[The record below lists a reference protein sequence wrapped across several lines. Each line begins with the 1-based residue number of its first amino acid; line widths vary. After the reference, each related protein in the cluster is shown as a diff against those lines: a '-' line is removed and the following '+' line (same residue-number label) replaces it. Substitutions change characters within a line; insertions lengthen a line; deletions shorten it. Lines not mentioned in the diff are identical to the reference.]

1 MANPLLYGKIIKA
14 GANALDYKLS
24 PLQEKLLD
32 PVGAAKDYLVG
43 KAEEAMGVP
52 KDTIGAVT
60 DPKGFV
66 GGVLKDTAKDY
77 FKEKVD
83 IPEEDRSFTSSDGGG
98 KGFER
103 DFEYSGGG
111 GKPQFDEEGMSVT
124 AMKRGGKV
132 KPVAKSK
139 VSTASSRGD
148 GIAQRGKTRG
158 RMR

>member
-66 GGVLKDTAKDY
+66 GNVLKDTAKDY
-77 FKEKVD
+77 FKEKVE
-83 IPEEDRSFTSSDGGG
+83 IPVEDRSFSSSGG
-98 KGFER
+98 
-103 DFEYSGGG
+103 SGGG
-111 GKPQFDEEGMSVT
+111 SYTDDELTSGR
-124 AMKRGGKV
+124 AAYKRGGKV
-132 KPVAKSK
+132 KSAAKSK